1 MSPLD
6 DHVVD
11 TLAERVLTHLRSR
24 GPGHCLQIAHV
35 PLEVA
40 DSACRLVAKE
50 LREPDL
56 ARVVV
61 SSSQKPKAW
70 QSPPSK
76 VVEIR
81 NTSEETGGRLALFV
95 PAGQHVAAEDS
106 FGHSTFELLDLGDLY
121 DEVVERLRRR
131 LQTVA
136 PSIAERAEDVVGAA
150 AGEDGVSDR
159 DVAAY
164 LARIVSRP
172 SEEELGRAL
181 VEVGL
186 LPDASLSEQPPEDVG
201 VRIARNSQFMRAL
214 TELAPPADRIQSL
227 SIPSDFSDT
236 DRVTSE
242 LSSALR
248 DGTVDRHELA
258 RRLDRGGPE
267 DPLDFGPV
275 ISALG
280 AQPEVR
286 ELDIRKLAG
295 DFKEGSEPPTLTK
308 ANARVQVKYRCRPA
322 PASIA
327 GLKQLRLEL
336 VHVGERL
343 SEVAE
348 TGIEAAKSGKSLPAK
363 TDGTWSLRL
372 PTEELESGIYRV
384 RLRAIDA
391 DNFPLKEALS
401 EPFKIHE
408 EIEEVDLEVR
418 PTGSVA
424 AARVDAR
431 LRHPEGRVPDVPRI
445 TLAAG
450 SGVDERTISI
460 IVRFDEAPGRWEMR
474 YSRVLAL
481 VERYTFQAPRSLA
494 RYRLSLRSNEIEETL
509 LPDTDVD
516 LQDDFLDA
524 REALFA
530 EIEQGQHP
538 RDGSTAGPL
547 VSLTDLRPL
556 EESVR
561 RYVEAWA
568 SAVQTATSDA
578 ELRAL
583 LDLDQVTFDDSGLGS
598 GVLIG
603 PTHPLRLAWLTRYQ
617 ATLDEWLQR
626 GASSS
631 EESAEVRTL
640 VDMLTSANIPHV
652 VFTEHGEL
660 RHLETIDMSWALWA
674 PPAAPDVSALAN
686 IVRGHLG
693 LPRSTG
699 GGVRVADLVQRIR
712 RYLAAHPY
720 VELLEINFVH
730 PGAGELVL
738 QTLLALQSDPTTENL
753 RYVIRLF
760 ATELLRTELGQAL
773 DEFMADPESL
783 RTGRKDA
790 ADAFLASTDDPLTPK
805 LTYSKHEVRELLDA
819 PERFPAHLTFFLDWF
834 DLDVVPAPP
843 LPDRRSFF
851 ARGLVVD
858 PVSVYRPGDAD
869 LNPQWDEHVI
879 APDTASDWF
888 VRAYAACEHATARLL
903 DPGAQGTVPSVRLV
917 LDPVRRS
924 ILDAVHRYSDWV
936 VVIDPVFTDE
946 YLDSPPQ
953 PGESPRYLIDA
964 VDPGAL
970 EATRRIMIS
979 TRSRAELG
987 GLLRPV
993 LQKYRLEVADDR
1005 LEVLLDALRALSAG
1019 LPLKLLNNPA
1029 QAIEALSLS
1038 LATIFLA
1045 AEGILRHAI
1054 VIPLDLHYDLFRE
1067 EATSEDAAITDLR
1080 RTDLAIVQLA
1090 AEERRLGIHLV
1101 EVKARGQLAQV
1112 TPLELIEHIDAQLEN
1127 SRAVLRRR
1135 LFSAEVRQQR
1145 GSLAGA
1151 LMVRRLTRLLTRY
1164 SERALRYGFLEPD
1177 RARAAREFLVSLDR
1191 GFSIGFSKHA
1201 LLFDLDG
1208 PSLPAERIEGVRVQR
1223 IGRERIL
1230 DLLNRTQTPVGTRH
1244 ADADPE
1250 NVRTVLGL
1258 DAEPE
1263 PFEQVPAADGE
1274 MPDEGLKRPRGRDE
1288 DAEPEPVASEA
1299 ASMPGT
1305 APDEGPSPDDVLVLG
1320 STPASAQFGIIG
1332 RVAGSGRDVAFDT
1345 DGTNVVSVFG
1355 VQGSGKSYTVG
1366 NLIEAALFPDPELNR
1381 LPHPL
1386 AAIVFHYS
1394 TDQTYLPEFA
1404 AMSAPNDDQRAVEL
1418 LRRDYSVEPTGVADV
1433 QVIVPEAL
1441 LSERQAEFPGIEV
1454 RPLLL
1459 ATRELGIDDWKLLM
1473 GVEGGDQLYI
1483 KAMTNLFRSL
1493 RNRLSLDSLR
1503 ESIASGTLT
1512 QQQKILAETRIAFA
1526 EAFATDA
1533 GGAGQHVR
1541 PGGLLIVDV
1550 RDPLIEQEEALAL
1563 FMVML
1568 RLFSQARDP
1577 DGRLFNKLIVF
1588 DEAHKYMGNPRLTNA
1603 IVQTVREM
1611 RHKGTSVV
1619 IASQNP
1625 PSVPREIIELSS
1637 IVIAH
1642 KFTSPQWL
1650 EHIRKVNAAF
1660 GRELTPPQLAMLPAG
1675 DAFVW
1680 SSAGAEEFRRPQRV
1694 RMRPRLSKHGG
1705 ATRRAG
1711 GD

>member
-1 MSPLD
+1 MSALR
-6 DHVVD
+6 DHIVE
-11 TLAERVLTHLRSR
+11 TLAERVLGLLRSR

-35 PLEVA
+35 PLDLA
-40 DSACRLVAKE
+40 DAACRLVAKE

-61 SSSQKPKAW
+61 PSDQKPKAW
-70 QSPPSK
+70 QSPPAK
-76 VVEIR
+76 IVEIR
-81 NTSEETGGRLALFV
+81 NASDETGGRLALFV
-95 PAGQHVAAEDS
+95 PAGQRVAAEDS
-106 FGHSTFELLDLGDLY
+106 FGRSTFEVLELGDLY
-121 DEVVERLRRR
+121 GDVAERLRRR
-131 LQTVA
+131 LQAVA
-136 PSIAERAEDVVGAA
+136 PTLAERAEAVVGAA
-150 AGEDGVSDR
+150 AAEDGVSDR

-164 LARIVSRP
+164 LARVVTRP
-172 SEEELGRAL
+172 VEEELGRAL

-186 LPDASLSEQPPEDVG
+186 LPDASVSEQAPEDVG
-201 VRIARNSQFMRAL
+201 VRIARNSQLMRAL
-214 TELAPPADRIQSL
+214 TELSPPADRIQSL
-227 SIPSDFSDT
+227 SIPAELADASQ
-236 DRVTSE
+236 VASE
-242 LSSALR
+242 LTDALQ

-258 RRLDRGGPE
+258 RRLDRDGRE

-280 AQPEVR
+280 SQPDVR
-286 ELDIRKLAG
+286 ELSILKLSG
-295 DFKEGSEPPTLTK
+295 DFKEGSEPPTITK
-308 ANARVQVKYRCRPA
+308 TNARVQVKYRCRPA

-348 TGIEAAKSGKSLPAK
+348 TGVEAAKSGKSLSAK

-372 PTEELESGIYRV
+372 PTDELESGIYRL

-418 PTGSVA
+418 PITSIA

-431 LRHPEGRVPDVPRI
+431 IRNPDSRAPDIPRI
-445 TLAAG
+445 TLAEAG
-450 SGVDERTISI
+450 GADERTVSI
-460 IVRFDEAPGRWEMR
+460 TVRFDEAPGRWEMH

-494 RYRLSLRSNEIEETL
+494 RYRVSLRSNEIEETL
-509 LPDTDVD
+509 LPDPDVE
-516 LQDDFLDA
+516 LPEEFLDA
-524 REALFA
+524 RETLLA
-530 EIEQGQHP
+530 EIERSQYP
-538 RDGSTAGPL
+538 REGAAGGPL
-547 VSLTDLRPL
+547 VGLADLRPL
-556 EESVR
+556 EGSVQ
-561 RYVEAWA
+561 RYVEAWTSAIQSAA
-568 SAVQTATSDA
+568 SAEQQ
-578 ELRAL
+578 RAL

-603 PTHPLRLAWLTRYQ
+603 PTHPLRLAWLTRHQ
-617 ATLDEWLQR
+617 TTIDEWLHR
-626 GASSS
+626 GASSP
-631 EESAEVRTL
+631 EEAAEVATL
-640 VDMLTSANIPHV
+640 VDMLTPANLPHV
-652 VFTEHGEL
+652 VYTEHREL
-660 RHLETIDMSWALWA
+660 RHLETIDMSWGLWSS
-674 PPAAPDVSALAN
+674 PVAPDVSALAN
-686 IVRGHLG
+686 IVRAHLG

-699 GGVRVADLVQRIR
+699 GGVRVADVVQRVR
-712 RYLAAHPY
+712 RYLTAHPY

-738 QTLLALQSDPTTENL
+738 QTLLALQSDPATESL
-753 RYVIRLF
+753 RYIVRLF
-760 ATELLRTELGQAL
+760 ATELSRTDLGRAL

-805 LTYSKHEVRELLDA
+805 LTYSKHRVRELLDA

-834 DLDVVPAPP
+834 GLDVVPAPP
-843 LPDRRSFF
+843 LSDRRSFF
-851 ARGLVVD
+851 ARGLIVD
-858 PVSVYRPGDAD
+858 PVSVYRPGEGD

-888 VRAYAACEHATARLL
+888 VRAYAACEHTTAQML
-903 DPGAQGTVPSVRLV
+903 DPDAQGTVPAVRLV
-917 LDPVRRS
+917 LDRVRRS
-924 ILDAVHRYSDWV
+924 VLDAVHRYSDWV
-936 VVIDPVFTDE
+936 VVIDPVFTDD
-946 YLDSPPQ
+946 YLDSPPL
-953 PGESPRYLIDA
+953 PGESPRYLIDS

-993 LQKYRLEVADDR
+993 LQKYDLDVADDR
-1005 LEVLLDALRALSAG
+1005 IDVLLDALRALSAG
-1019 LPLKLLNNPA
+1019 LPLKLLNNPT
-1029 QAIEALSLS
+1029 QAVEALSLA
-1038 LATIFLA
+1038 LATVYLA

-1054 VIPLDLHYDLFRE
+1054 VIPLDLHHDLFRE
-1067 EATSEDAAITDLR
+1067 EASSDDAAVTDLK
-1080 RTDLAIVQLA
+1080 RTDLAIVQLDA
-1090 AEERRLGIHLV
+1090 DERRLGIHLV
-1101 EVKARGQLAQV
+1101 EVKARGQLPEV
-1112 TPLELIEHIDAQLEN
+1112 TPLELIEHIDEQLEN

-1135 LFSAEVRQQR
+1135 LFSAEVRQR
-1145 GSLAGA
+1145 HGSLAGA
-1151 LMVRRLTRLLTRY
+1151 LMVRRLTRLLSRY
-1164 SERALRYGFLEPD
+1164 TERGLRYGFLEPD
-1177 RARAAREFLVSLDR
+1177 RARASREFVISLDR

-1208 PSLPAERIEGVRVQR
+1208 PSRPAERIEEVRVQR
-1223 IGRERIL
+1223 IGREQIL
-1230 DLLNRTQTPVGTRH
+1230 DLLNRTQTPVGTQQV
-1244 ADADPE
+1244 DADPE
-1250 NVRTVLGL
+1250 HVRTVLGL

-1263 PFEQVPAADGE
+1263 LVEEVPPADVEKPTQAEKPLGGE
-1274 MPDEGLKRPRGRDE
+1274 EG
-1288 DAEPEPVASEA
+1288 AEPEAVTPEA
-1299 ASMPGT
+1299 PSTTGT
-1305 APDEGPSPDDVLVLG
+1305 APDEGPAPGDVLLLG
-1320 STPASAQFGIIG
+1320 ATPSSAQFGIIG
-1332 RVAGSGRDVAFDT
+1332 RVGGSGRDVAFDT

-1366 NLIEAALFPDPELNR
+1366 NLIEAALLPQPELNR

-1404 AMSAPNDDQRAVEL
+1404 AMSDPNDDPRAVEL
-1418 LRRDYSVEPTGVADV
+1418 LRREYSVEPTGVADV
-1433 QVIVPEAL
+1433 QVLVPEAL
-1441 LSERQAEFPGIEV
+1441 LRERQAEFPGIEV

-1459 ATRELGIDDWKLLM
+1459 ATRELAIDDWKLLM
-1473 GVEGGDQLYI
+1473 GVEGGDQLYV

-1493 RNRLSLDSLR
+1493 RSRLSLDSLR
-1503 ESIASGTLT
+1503 ESIASGSLT
-1512 QQQKILAETRIAFA
+1512 QQQKTLAETRIAFA

-1533 GGAGQHVR
+1533 GGAGQYVR

-1563 FMVML
+1563 FMVLL

-1577 DGRLFNKLIVF
+1577 EGRLFNKLIVF

-1603 IVQTVREM
+1603 IVQSVREM

-1625 PSVPREIIELSS
+1625 PSVPREVIELSS
-1637 IVIAH
+1637 VVIAH

-1650 EHIRKVNAAF
+1650 EHVRKVNAAF
-1660 GRELTPPQLAMLPAG
+1660 GRDLTPPQLAMLPAG
-1675 DAFVW
+1675 EAFVW

-1694 RMRPRLSKHGG
+1694 RMRARLSLHGG